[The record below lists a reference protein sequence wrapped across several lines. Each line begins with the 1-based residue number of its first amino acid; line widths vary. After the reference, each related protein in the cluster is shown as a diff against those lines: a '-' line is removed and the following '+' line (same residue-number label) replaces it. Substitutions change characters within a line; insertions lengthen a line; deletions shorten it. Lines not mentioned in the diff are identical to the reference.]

1 MIPILK
7 IIIAIAASYLIG
19 SIPSAYIFGRIL
31 KNIDIRQFGS
41 GNVGATNAF
50 RVLGVGPGILVLI
63 LDSLKGVLAI
73 LLISNI
79 FQQTLISQEL
89 YYILLGL
96 VAICGHIWTIFLKG
110 KGGKG
115 MATSLGAL
123 IGLAIKINGLWLI
136 FIIVICIW
144 ILVFLISRFVSLASI
159 VSVATLPIFLIIFKE
174 SKELI
179 LMAFLLCI
187 LVIFRHN
194 SNIYRL
200 LHKKEPRVNIPFLK

>member
-50 RVLGVGPGILVLI
+50 RVLGLGPGIFVLI
-63 LDSLKGVLAI
+63 LDSLKGILAI

-89 YYILLGL
+89 YFILLGL
-96 VAICGHIWTIFLKG
+96 VAVCGHIWTIFLKG

-123 IGLAIKINGLWLI
+123 IGLAIKIKGLWLI
-136 FIIVICIW
+136 FIIVICVW

-159 VSVATLPIFLIIFKE
+159 VSVVILPIFLIIFKE

-179 LMAFLLCI
+179 LMAFFLCV
-187 LVIFRHN
+187 LVIFRHK
-194 SNIYRL
+194 SNINRL
-200 LHKKEPRVNIPFLK
+200 LHKKEPRINLPFLK